1 MNRHDRSILRLAV
14 PALGA
19 MLADPLVSLVDT
31 AFVGRLGA
39 TPLAALGIATAILSL
54 SFWAFIFFS
63 YGVTPLV
70 SHAIGE
76 GDRPRAARIIGSA
89 LLAAAALGVVIS
101 VFLIGFAGQLTD
113 LMGAREEV
121 HAHATA
127 YLRIRS
133 LAAPA
138 VLVILLG
145 HGAFRGHQDTRIPLL
160 VTIGFNSVNVI
171 LDPILIFWVGWGL
184 QGAAIATVVAQSLG
198 AIWFVR
204 LMHKRLGA
212 EFREIRWDE
221 SIRLL
226 RAGRDVVIRST
237 AIAIAY
243 TATARAAA
251 ALGSAQIAAHLV
263 AVQILLLLSHVS
275 DSLSVA
281 AQTLVAGYSGARRGK
296 ELRAVSMRLLFLG
309 FLLGGLFLLLLVLG
323 RHVVPTWFSN
333 DRGVLAAL
341 MGVWPILVLM
351 QPLTVPIHVWEGVV
365 MGATDF
371 GFLARALVTSMV
383 SSLVVLVPVVY
394 LEWDLAGVWWAL
406 MALYVG
412 RALHLIWWSSRPESL
427 YRELVGLRA
436 G

>member
-1 MNRHDRSILRLAV
+1 
-14 PALGA
+14 

-54 SFWAFIFFS
+54 GFWAFIFFS

-76 GDRPRAARIIGSA
+76 GDRPKAARIIGSS
-89 LLAAAALGVVIS
+89 LLAASALGVVIS
-101 VFLIGFAGQLTD
+101 VFLIVFAGQLTD

-145 HGAFRGHQDTRIPLL
+145 HGAFRGHQDTRTPLL
-160 VTIGFNSVNVI
+160 VTIAFNAGNVI

-184 QGAAIATVVAQSLG
+184 EGAAIATVVAQSLG
-198 AIWFVR
+198 AMWFVR
-204 LMHKRLGA
+204 LMRKRLGA
-212 EFREIRWDE
+212 EFRGIRWDE
-221 SIRLL
+221 SVGLL

-243 TATARAAA
+243 TAIARAAA
-251 ALGSAQIAAHLV
+251 ALGTAQIAAHLV

-296 ELRAVSMRLLFLG
+296 ELRAVSMRLLFWG
-309 FLLGGLFLLLLVLG
+309 FLLGGLFLLLLLLG

-333 DRGVLAAL
+333 DRGVIAAL
-341 MGVWPILVLM
+341 KGMWPILVFM

-383 SSLVVLVPVVY
+383 ATLVVLVPVVY
-394 LEWDLAGVWWAL
+394 LEWDLSGVWWAL

-412 RALHLIWWSSRPESL
+412 RALHLIWWSSRPDSL
-427 YRELVGLRA
+427 YRELVQLRT

>member
-341 MGVWPILVLM
+341 KGVWPILVLM

-394 LEWDLAGVWWAL
+394 LEWDLSGVSWAH